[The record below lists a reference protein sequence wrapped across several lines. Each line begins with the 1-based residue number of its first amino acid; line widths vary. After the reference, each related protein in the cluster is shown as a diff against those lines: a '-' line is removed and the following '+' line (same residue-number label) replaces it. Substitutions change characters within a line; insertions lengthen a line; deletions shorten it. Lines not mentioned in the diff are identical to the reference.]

1 MKKIYLSLL
10 LGFIAVAA
18 FAQTDTLIYEDFQ
31 EDPTAEFSLYPSG
44 GDDTWVNF
52 DEDAIATYDNDPNHN
67 QWYHSEF
74 FYNSTDTISGITNYV
89 AAALSYL
96 TGFAVGNRTWLV
108 LPPLEIG
115 NDSYTLSWKSAP
127 FQLPRYMD
135 GYKVLVSTGE
145 NFPDEFTDT
154 LYVAAQMTAT
164 TGDGNIPTLD
174 NFEFSEGYI
183 HANSL
188 MDENYWDYFED
199 STLLHGILEPHS
211 VSLAD
216 FSGETIYIAFL
227 HDADDDYFLAVDDIL
242 VEGLGGVGTSH
253 TIADDFRLLLYPN
266 PVDHQLN
273 IMYRL
278 EQPSVVQLYIS
289 DEQGRKVKEIA
300 GASQLSGEIQ
310 YQVLLAGLPAGTYQ
324 VVLRVDDQLAVR
336 SFVKR

>member
-1 MKKIYLSLL
+1 MKKIYLSAL
-10 LGFIAVAA
+10 LGFISLVS

-31 EDPTAEFSLYPSG
+31 EDPTAEFAIYPSG

-74 FYNSTDTISGITNYV
+74 FYNATDTVTGITNYV
-89 AAALSYL
+89 AASLSYL
-96 TGFAVGNRTWLV
+96 EGFAPGNRNWLV
-108 LPPLEIG
+108 LPPLEID
-115 NDSYTLSWKSAP
+115 NDSYMLSWKSAP

-135 GYKVLVSTGE
+135 GYRVLVSTGE

-154 LYVAAQMTAT
+154 LFIAAQMTAT
-164 TGDGNIPTLD
+164 IGDGNIPTLE

-183 HANSL
+183 HADGL

-199 STLLHGILEPHS
+199 STLLHGLLEPHS

-216 FSGETIYIAFL
+216 FSGQTIYIAFL
-227 HDADDDYFLAVDDIL
+227 HDADDDYFLAIDDIL
-242 VEGLGGVGTSH
+242 VEGMAGVGT
-253 TIADDFRLLLYPN
+253 TLTNEDEFRMLLYPN

-278 EQPSVVQLYIS
+278 EQPAMVHLYIS
-289 DEQGRKVKEIA
+289 DEQGRLVKEITRSA
-300 GASQLSGEIQ
+300 LQTGEMQ

-324 VVLRVDDQLAVR
+324 TVLQVGEQVAVR